1 MKRTAGVSVLALC
14 VTLAGCAESTL
25 IRSYPPGA
33 KLYVNDQYEGVTPF
47 MLTVPRA
54 QFADHTFRVRLER
67 DGYTP
72 IDQTLLTRTCPG
84 RVVGG
89 IFSLGIS
96 FIFRRPTCFDSHQ
109 DFSMVPLPGQPVA
122 AHQPTIEERLQ
133 RIERMRDQG
142 TITNEEYEHY
152 RGEILKGL

>member
-1 MKRTAGVSVLALC
+1 MKRTIGVSVFALWAS
-14 VTLAGCAESTL
+14 LAGCAESTL

-33 KLYVNDQYEGVTPF
+33 KLYVNEQYEGVTPF
-47 MLTVPRA
+47 LLIVPQS
-54 QFADHTFRVRLER
+54 QFADHAFRVRLER
-67 DGYTP
+67 DGYAP
-72 IDQTLLTRTCPG
+72 VDQTLLTRTCPG

-96 FIFRRPTCFDSHQ
+96 FIFKRPTCFDSHQ
-109 DFSMVPLPGQPVA
+109 DVTMVPLPGQPIA
-122 AHQPTIEERLQ
+122 AHQPTIDERLH

-152 RGEILKGL
+152 RAEILKGL

>member
-1 MKRTAGVSVLALC
+1 MNRTGAACAVALC
-14 VTLAGCAESTL
+14 LTLAGCAESTL

-33 KLYVNDQYEGVTPF
+33 KLYVNDQYIGVTPHAF
-47 MLTVPRA
+47 TVPR
-54 QFADHTFRVRLER
+54 QEFADHTFTARVER
-67 DGYTP
+67 DGYAP
-72 IDQTLLTRTCPG
+72 AEETLQKRTCTG

-89 IFSLGIS
+89 IFSFGIS
-96 FIFRRPTCFDSHQ
+96 FIFKRPTCFDTHQ
-109 DFSMVPLPGQPVA
+109 DFSLTPLPNQAAA

-152 RGEILKGL
+152 RSEILKGL